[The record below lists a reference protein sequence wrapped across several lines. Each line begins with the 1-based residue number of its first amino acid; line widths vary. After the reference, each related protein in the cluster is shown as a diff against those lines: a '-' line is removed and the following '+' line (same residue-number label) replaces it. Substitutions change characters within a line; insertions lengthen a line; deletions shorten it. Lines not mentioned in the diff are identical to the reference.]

1 MQNGVIRKEKKQ
13 ILHLECGVHNAFNTL
28 LSEILLAKAIYFSE
42 DTTFFSVIA
51 CQTTAKLVNY
61 MLFNDKEKRCGW
73 FTCQKKLNLSI
84 VGKGGKRGEIKIEKV
99 KRPKTHMHTYT
110 HKSDFSLCCKIKERK
125 EEVANLEK
133 ICISAM

>member
-28 LSEILLAKAIYFSE
+28 LGEILLAKAIYFSE

-73 FTCQKKLNLSI
+73 FTCQKNLNLSI
-84 VGKGGKRGEIKIEKV
+84 VGKERGNKNRDSLDSQETKDTHIHTKV
-99 KRPKTHMHTYT
+99 I
-110 HKSDFSLCCKIKERK
+110 FSYVVR
-125 EEVANLEK
+125 
-133 ICISAM
+133 

>member
-1 MQNGVIRKEKKQ
+1 MLLEGQLHKEVEPAKIRMSLGNSRGFFFLNVFLHPLQNGVIRKEKKQ

-42 DTTFFSVIA
+42 DTTSFSVIA

-61 MLFNDKEKRCGW
+61 MLFNDKEKRCGR

-84 VGKGGKRGEIKIEKV
+84 VGKGGKRG
-99 KRPKTHMHTYT
+99 
-110 HKSDFSLCCKIKERK
+110 
-125 EEVANLEK
+125 
-133 ICISAM
+133 